1 MTDLVFQSAHQ
12 LARAVRERKVS
23 ATEVLEA
30 HLAQIALHNP
40 KLNAI
45 VTLDEERARRRAK
58 EADEAIAR
66 GENWGLLHGV
76 PVTIKDF
83 YATAGL
89 RTTCSYKPLAN
100 YIPQQDAT
108 VVARLR
114 SAGAIILGKT
124 NLPVLGLGIQTDSP
138 LFGRTNNPWNLN
150 YTPGGSTGGGA
161 AAVAA
166 GLSPLELGGDGG
178 GSIRLPSH
186 FCGVFGLKP
195 TEHRVSLAGL
205 VLGLP
210 GGSRGWRH
218 LTVAGPLARSVEDL
232 RLCLSLIEGSD
243 NREWEVPPAPVENA
257 TQRPL
262 SQYRFAFSDE
272 FGGVPVTA
280 ETREAI
286 KKLAVTLEQMGC
298 RVEYRNPPNFNFVKA
313 LLTYGEIAGAESVAA
328 VSGLE
333 RLRWRMLSLVP
344 SRVVNAGPVAHG
356 FARGGAL
363 NMRWYTEALTRR
375 DALIGAMQEF
385 LSDWDAWICPVAAGS
400 AFTHRQMMS
409 ILGSPL
415 EVDNQKLPYWVW
427 GISYTAVFNL
437 TGNPVVAMPFGQT
450 KEGLPIGV
458 QVVGRRWRDM
468 ELLSVAQKLTEV
480 TGVCQ
485 RPPGY

>member
-1 MTDLVFQSAHQ
+1 
-12 LARAVRERKVS
+12 
-23 ATEVLEA
+23 
-30 HLAQIALHNP
+30 
-40 KLNAI
+40 
-45 VTLDEERARRRAK
+45 
-58 EADEAIAR
+58 
-66 GENWGLLHGV
+66 
-76 PVTIKDF
+76 
-83 YATAGL
+83 
-89 RTTCSYKPLAN
+89 
-100 YIPQQDAT
+100 
-108 VVARLR
+108 
-114 SAGAIILGKT
+114 
-124 NLPVLGLGIQTDSP
+124 
-138 LFGRTNNPWNLN
+138 
-150 YTPGGSTGGGA
+150 
-161 AAVAA
+161 
-166 GLSPLELGGDGG
+166 
-178 GSIRLPSH
+178 
-186 FCGVFGLKP
+186 
-195 TEHRVSLAGL
+195 
-205 VLGLP
+205 
-210 GGSRGWRH
+210 
-218 LTVAGPLARSVEDL
+218 L

-262 SQYRFAFSDE
+262 SQYRFAFLDE

-298 RVEYRNPPNFNFVKA
+298 RVEYRNPPNFNFVEA

-356 FARGGAL
+356 FAKGGAL

-437 TGNPVVAMPFGQT
+437 TGNPVVAMPYQRFPVKRVLLILLGGICT
-450 KEGLPIGV
+450 Y
-458 QVVGRRWRDM
+458 
-468 ELLSVAQKLTEV
+468 ELSFSSCISW
-480 TGVCQ
+480 GS
-485 RPPGY
+485 P